1 MQRKTNILWTLVQ
14 WAGTWAAVCA
24 AAPVAAVTASPFE
37 LPGTNSLAVVHQQV
51 AATEIE
57 ITYHRP
63 SVKGRKIFGELV
75 RFDQVWRTGADNA
88 TRLSFSTP
96 VTLNGTPVE
105 AGEYELFTVPGEKE
119 WTVILHEDR
128 SQWGSYTYDPAHDVA
143 RVRAR
148 PVALPELVETF
159 TISVDDVH
167 PAAATLNISWERT
180 RVPVRLEIDVRATVV
195 PRLEEA
201 LQAEG
206 RRPYF
211 QAAMFYFE
219 NGLDL
224 TRAAELMN
232 LALEQSQGHIGMLY
246 RLGLILE
253 RKGDVAGAIAAAE
266 ASLAGAAS
274 AAPELKQEYTR
285 LNGAL
290 LDRLRSAS

>member
-1 MQRKTNILWTLVQ
+1 MLGLY
-14 WAGTWAAVCA
+14 ASALFAVGA
-24 AAPVAAVTASPFE
+24 AASAPAIASAFE

-57 ITYHRP
+57 INYHRP
-63 SVKGRKIFGELV
+63 SVKGRRIFGELV
-75 RFDQVWRTGADNA
+75 RYDQVWRTGADNA
-88 TRLSFSTP
+88 TRISFSTP
-96 VTLNGTPVE
+96 VSFNGTPID
-105 AGEYELFTVPGEKE
+105 AGEYELFSVPGEKE
-119 WTVILHEDR
+119 WTVILHENR
-128 SQWGSYTYDPAHDVA
+128 SQWGSYSYDPAHDVA

-148 PVALPELVETF
+148 PVTLPGVVETF
-159 TISVDDVH
+159 TLSIDDVQ

-201 LQAEG
+201 LAGEG

-219 NGLDL
+219 NDLDL
-224 TRAAELMN
+224 ARAAELME
-232 LALEQSQGHIGMLY
+232 LALERSPGHIGMLY

-253 RKGDVAGAIAAAE
+253 RKGDIPGATAAAE

-285 LNGAL
+285 LNTAL
-290 LDRLRSAS
+290 LTRLRG